1 MSSRVLV
8 IGTYFGEGVDSFDWW
23 QKLPNLSDYG
33 TIILDTTK
41 ILHFWSMAGRLK
53 PAESGNRRKLTPATG
68 IVAETTIPK
77 PDEYVL
83 TNVNQQDEMIKPNME
98 IVKQKLLEMLEFDF
112 NVYVLFSPSVEIAQ
126 EVEWTR
132 NFPAPSVQKESERF
146 IGTNDWCPIS
156 VQTVTESGKTIRLHD
171 ESYKDYF
178 KTFSGWKYYF
188 VPESLSI
195 DELQSY
201 YGKRWKVIPSLKAI
215 ATNNLNRPIAME
227 FSAAFHR
234 WTRGEDDPEESWHS
248 IPEKSGGILALLPA
262 PDEYHTE
269 SSIELLLKRGK
280 KFEETPPPTWVSSI
294 EIPGEAS
301 LKNEIGAQKRQLE
314 AIQLKI
320 SEFERSLREFEKF
333 KGLLYG
339 TGVTLQELVRETLGK
354 LGAGIEPSVVTD
366 EFIINVSGRRAL
378 VEVKGNTKSISKK
391 DLAQL
396 ITDLGEHLK
405 ATDEEVHGILAGNA
419 WRLLPLEE
427 RGTDDKP
434 VFPKNVIKIAEN
446 HNIGLIST
454 AELFGAYCKVL
465 GNAQHRE
472 DVIDKIISNKGVIS
486 L

>member
-1 MSSRVLV
+1 MRGKVLV
-8 IGTYFGEGVDSFDWW
+8 IGTYSGEGVDSFDWW

-33 TIILDTTK
+33 TVILDTTK
-41 ILHFWSMAGRLK
+41 ILHFWNMAGRLK
-53 PAESGNRRKLTPATG
+53 PAESANRRKFTPVAG
-68 IVAETTIPK
+68 IVPETTLPK
-77 PDEYVL
+77 RDEYVL
-83 TNVNQQDEMIKPNME
+83 TNVNQQDKTIKSNME
-98 IVKQKLLEMLEFDF
+98 IIKRKLVEMLEFDF
-112 NVYVLFSPSVEIAQ
+112 NVYVLFSPSVEIAH

-132 NFPAPSVQKESERF
+132 TFPAPTVHKEPERF
-146 IGTNDWCPIS
+146 VGTNDWCPIS

-171 ESYKDYF
+171 ESYDDYF
-178 KTFSGWKYYF
+178 KTFNGWKYYF
-188 VPESLSI
+188 VPESLLI
-195 DELQSY
+195 NELESY
-201 YGKRWKVIPSLKAI
+201 YHKRWKVVPTLRAI
-215 ATNNLNRPIAME
+215 ATNNLNKPVALE
-227 FSAAFHR
+227 LSAAFHE
-234 WTRGEDDPEESWHS
+234 WAHDVDEPEGGWHS
-248 IPEKSGGILALLPA
+248 APKKHGGTLALLPA

-301 LKNEIGAQKRQLE
+301 LKNEIGTQKRQLE
-314 AIQLKI
+314 AIQSKI
-320 SEFERSLREFEKF
+320 SEFEGSLRELEKF

-366 EFIINVSGRRAL
+366 EFIINVGGRRAL

-405 ATDEEVHGILAGNA
+405 ATDEEVHGILVGNA

-454 AELFGAYCKVL
+454 AELFKAYCKVL

-472 DVIDKIISNKGVIS
+472 DVIDKIIGKKGVIS